1 MAELNVEPKQNR
13 PWWLWLLLGLVA
25 VLVLIFLLRGC
36 DDNDAD
42 RDRDRDATTT
52 ATTAGTATDRRTTG
66 DGDWNNIDR
75 NVPAATYQEIT
86 DRDVTVRGNEDY
98 AIYSLDETILFD
110 TNSSQIRSNATPKLQ
125 QVAQSLN
132 QRYANGQVRI
142 YGYTDTRGSADY
154 NEQLAEERAD
164 AVRNWLTQNGNI
176 SNDRISLHPV
186 GEADPVASNETA
198 QGRQQNRRV
207 EIVARRAN

>member
-1 MAELNVEPKQNR
+1 MAELNVEPKQNK
-13 PWWLWLLLGLVA
+13 PWWLWLLLGLIA
-25 VLVLIFLLRGC
+25 VLALIFLLRGC
-36 DDNDAD
+36 DDD
-42 RDRDRDATTT
+42 RDMETDGTTT
-52 ATTAGTATDRRTTG
+52 ATTAGATTDRRTTG
-66 DGDWNNIDR
+66 EGDWNNINR
-75 NVPAATYQEIT
+75 NVPVATYQEIT

-98 AIYSLDETILFD
+98 AIYTMDEAILFD
-110 TNSSQIRSNATPKLQ
+110 TDSDQLRPGADQKLQ

-142 YGYTDTRGSADY
+142 YGYTDARGSADY
-154 NEQLAEERAD
+154 NEQLAEERAES
-164 AVRNWLTQNGNI
+164 VRNWLTQQGNI

-186 GEADPVASNETA
+186 GEADPAATNETA